1 MGVEEHELT
10 PRELEVLRLACRG
23 LSNRGIASQ
32 LRISPRTVGH
42 HLAHVFDKTG
52 LRTRS
57 AVAVWAVF
65 HGVLAE
71 AGESAL
77 DDIGHSTDVRRRDRP

>member
-1 MGVEEHELT
+1 MGVEEQELT

-23 LSNRGIASQ
+23 LSNRGIATH

-42 HLAHVFDKTG
+42 HLTHVFDKTG

-57 AVAVWAVF
+57 AVAVWAVL
-65 HGVLAE
+65 HGVLGDPGAT
-71 AGESAL
+71 AR